1 MSKKDGKFELTR
13 RGFIKTTAIGA
24 ASASMIGV
32 PALLGRAA
40 PPPIKIG
47 ILMDRTGALY
57 SFGTWGEK
65 SAIAACKAINAGG
78 GIGGRQVEFVSE
90 DSATNVQT
98 GLRKLRKLIQKDGC
112 DFIVGPC
119 NSGISVA
126 AAPIAEQMNTVLFA
140 WGTAQSITGSNANK
154 YMFRGINN
162 TRHAMMA
169 LAKVAAQNMGKRYY
183 CLGADYEWGRSA
195 VDEFRRVF
203 DPLGGEWAGSEYSPV
218 KTDDFV
224 PYLNKIDA
232 DKVDILVGG
241 YFTGD
246 LLKLARQAY
255 QKGMLKKMQIVA
267 GAMPTGL
274 SVADLGP
281 AAEHIWF
288 TGYFVRRMANVPGPL
303 KGYNKTYRQAIGMN
317 DEGNSI
323 KDGKVGSASYCWTP
337 WEHVYWV
344 KEAVEKTGWQS
355 KDDNPKFISALEGM
369 AVKAGPGFITGD
381 KFMRAEDHQVFHD
394 QYVVKVENKNFNLKG
409 IVKGKDLL
417 YKPEVDLTKVKA

>member
-1 MSKKDGKFELTR
+1 MSKKREMDSLTR
-13 RGFIKTTAIGA
+13 RSFIKKSSIGLGVV
-24 ASASMIGV
+24 SLVGV
-32 PALLGRAA
+32 PALMGRAA

-65 SAIAACKAINAGG
+65 SAIAACQAINASG
-78 GIGGRQVEFVSE
+78 GIGGRKVEFVSE

-98 GLRKLRKLIQKDGC
+98 GLRKLRKLIQKNGC

-140 WGTAQSITGSNANK
+140 WGTAQSITGENANK

-162 TRHAMMA
+162 TRHSMMA
-169 LAKVAAQNMGKRYY
+169 LAQVAAKNMGKRYY

-195 VDEFRRVF
+195 VEEFRRVF
-203 DPLGGEWAGSEYSPV
+203 DPLGGEFLGGEYSPV
-218 KTDDFV
+218 KTDDFL
-224 PYLNKIDA
+224 PYLNKVPTG
-232 DKVDILVGG
+232 KVDILVGG

-255 QKGMLKKMQIVA
+255 QKGLLKEMQIVA

-274 SVADLGP
+274 SIEDLG
-281 AAEHIWF
+281 AAAGHIWF
-288 TGYFVRRMANVPGPL
+288 TGYSVRRMANVPAPL
-303 KGYNKTYRQAIGMN
+303 KGYNQEYRKAIGMD
-317 DEGNSI
+317 DEGKSV

-337 WEHVYWV
+337 WEHVYWI
-344 KEAVEKTGWQS
+344 KQAVEKSGWQS
-355 KDDNPKFISALEGM
+355 KDDNPKFISTLEGM
-369 AVKAGPGFITGD
+369 EVKASKGFITGD

-394 QYVVKVENKNFNLKG
+394 QYVVKIENGNFALKG
-409 IVKGKDLL
+409 TVNAKDLI
-417 YKPEVDLTKVKA
+417 YKPDVDLTKIEA